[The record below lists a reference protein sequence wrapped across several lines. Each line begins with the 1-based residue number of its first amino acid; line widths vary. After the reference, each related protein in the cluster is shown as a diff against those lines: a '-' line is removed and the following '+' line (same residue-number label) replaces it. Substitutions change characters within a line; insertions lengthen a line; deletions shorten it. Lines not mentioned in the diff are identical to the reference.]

1 MKGKQHYGFFHHTSF
16 GEQSCSQ
23 HFRDLCHCI
32 RSPRTSKD
40 FCVGLLL
47 AELLE
52 RHRVDIFLL
61 YGYVCLLLTYIALI
75 VMGSDYFLFLNSLH
89 RNDWRG
95 PNSHH
100 ILRVRRGIP
109 ALLEDLQPHVE
120 WLIIPA
126 GYGEATRGAP
136 GEWAIHSRFNTVRST
151 SIIIEKLL
159 KI

>member
-1 MKGKQHYGFFHHTSF
+1 MQGIGDRAYMMKGKQHYGFFHHTSF

-89 RNDWRG
+89 RND
-95 PNSHH
+95 
-100 ILRVRRGIP
+100 
-109 ALLEDLQPHVE
+109 
-120 WLIIPA
+120 
-126 GYGEATRGAP
+126 
-136 GEWAIHSRFNTVRST
+136 
-151 SIIIEKLL
+151 
-159 KI
+159 